1 MRATV
6 EVSLITI
13 INCRSHTRVV
23 MSSDHTILANALGS
37 SFAGIISRVLT
48 HPLDTAK
55 ARLQAPTSINPP
67 YRGARDV
74 IFRTFKSE
82 GITSLYR
89 GFGAVL
95 VGGTPGTMAYFCSY
109 EWIKTSIS
117 KRKSALP
124 EFAVYFGA
132 GMLAETIACII
143 YVPVDVIK
151 ERLQVQNNVT
161 KNTFQQY
168 QYSGSLDA
176 LKQILKV
183 EGMAGLYKGY
193 GATLASFGPFSAFYF
208 LFYENLK
215 AKCNDYLKKQNDME
229 KSDLSFPYVVLCSAT
244 AGAAASW
251 ITSPLDMAKLRL
263 QIQRSSKV
271 AISSQSSFQHKD
283 MIDCL
288 SHIYKQGGLQGL
300 FRGAGARVLHF
311 TPATM
316 ITMTCFE
323 TCRSFFS
330 VYL

>member
-1 MRATV
+1 MTSKEHSIV
-6 EVSLITI
+6 
-13 INCRSHTRVV
+13 
-23 MSSDHTILANALGS
+23 ANALGS
-37 SFAGIISRVLT
+37 SCAGIISRILT

-55 ARLQAPTSINPP
+55 ARLQAPTSIQPP
-67 YRGARDV
+67 YKGVRNV
-74 IFRTFKSE
+74 LLRTYRSE

-89 GFGAVL
+89 GFGAVII
-95 VGGTPGTMAYFCSY
+95 GGTPGTMAYFCSY
-109 EWIKTSIS
+109 EWIKTSIR
-117 KRKSALP
+117 KRDDALP
-124 EFAVYFGA
+124 EFAIYFGA

-151 ERLQVQNNVT
+151 ERLQVQNDAS

-168 QYSGSLDA
+168 KYNGSLDA
-176 LKQILKV
+176 LKQIVKN
-183 EGMAGLYKGY
+183 EGISGLYKGY
-193 GATLASFGPFSAFYF
+193 AATLASYGPFSAFYF
-208 LFYENLK
+208 LFYEQLKSRCKMFLNGKSNNTNNLYRS
-215 AKCNDYLKKQNDME
+215 DE
-229 KSDLSFPYVVLCSAT
+229 GKSDLPFPYVVLCSAT

-263 QIQRSSKV
+263 QIQRSSSNSI
-271 AISSQSSFQHKD
+271 ISPTSSSPYQHKG

-288 SHIYKQGGLQGL
+288 SEIYKQGGFHGL

-330 VYL
+330 SYI